1 MPPPPADHIIIALVN
16 ESQVIN
22 NIPDMGSVSLF
33 ESEDLVKKLKPL
45 DLNEAGKRSWIDQ
58 VLMLNTNPNTN
69 TNTNAGFE

>member
-1 MPPPPADHIIIALVN
+1 MPVY
-16 ESQVIN
+16 

-58 VLMLNTNPNTN
+58 VLMLMIIMM
-69 TNTNAGFE
+69 